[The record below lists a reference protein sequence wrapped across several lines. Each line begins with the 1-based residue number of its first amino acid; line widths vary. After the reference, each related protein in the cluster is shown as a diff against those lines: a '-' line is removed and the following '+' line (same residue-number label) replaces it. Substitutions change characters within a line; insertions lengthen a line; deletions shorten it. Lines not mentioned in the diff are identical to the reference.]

1 MEIQVSPEEATVT
14 EGESVT
20 MRCQV
25 TSNPPHWSV
34 SWFKDGTQLEEQGTT
49 LTLPEVTRMMSGQ
62 YTCQASND
70 VGLRQSDAVDLQV
83 HCEPPG
89 SCKRGRLGVSRGAT
103 QAFRRGPTQA
113 LRRGPIEASAHPTPL
128 LGPFFQMLQNL
139 PGFSSPPRQLKK
151 ELQ

>member
-1 MEIQVSPEEATVT
+1 
-14 EGESVT
+14 

-25 TSNPPHWSV
+25 ISSNPPHWSV
-34 SWFKDGTQLEEQGTT
+34 SWFKDRTKLKEQGTT
-49 LTLPEVTRMMSGQ
+49 LVLPEVTRTMSGQ
-62 YTCQASND
+62 YTCQVSND
-70 VGLRQSDAVDLQV
+70 VGSRQSDVVDLQV

-103 QAFRRGPTQA
+103 QA
-113 LRRGPIEASAHPTPL
+113 LRRGPIEASAHPTPRF
-128 LGPFFQMLQNL
+128 GPFFQILQNL